1 MGFYTIFFFRGF
13 SERKQFIT
21 LGQSRPSIFYLFFCS
36 FSVQHK
42 RKEFPGREK
51 LWPFSLFQQKTV
63 TPTRLKTQELAQ
75 ELLTAIPTLRL
86 YTSPETGND
95 GTPTTHIWFFTLYYS
110 YNKLNIEI
118 WCRVQGELTDG
129 DGS

>member
-1 MGFYTIFFFRGF
+1 MKMGVYTIFFFRGF

-86 YTSPETGND
+86 YFTGNRKRWY
-95 GTPTTHIWFFTLYYS
+95 PPTHIWFFTPYYS
-110 YNKLNIEI
+110 L
-118 WCRVQGELTDG
+118 
-129 DGS
+129 